1 MTNLTL
7 ELNIKSAS
15 NLVNVNFITKMN
27 VYVNI
32 TIHDKNSRK
41 KQKAKTNVDRSR
53 GSNPV
58 WYHPFKF
65 SVNESLVYDDR
76 LTLVMRLVS
85 RRSLG
90 NIEIGRVSIPL
101 LELLNSV
108 KPPTYDA
115 GNSQEMKLMIYQVR
129 TPSGTRSGTLTFS
142 YRFKPDLPAITN
154 QRSVDKAAYPP
165 PSQISHPP
173 QLPIEFPKLS
183 QTRDFLKHPFASRSS
198 NDPLPISYCAVETEE
213 AGKSKSHGLYAPPP
227 ASHQGYGRY
236 GYASPS
242 PVGYGYASSSYQQHP
257 KETGLGIGIG
267 LGAGLLGGLVM
278 GDIVSDVANCFDD

>member
-1 MTNLTL
+1 MANLTL
-7 ELNIKSAS
+7 ELNIRSAS
-15 NLVNVNFITKMN
+15 NLVNVNLITKMN

-32 TIHDKNSRK
+32 TIHDENSRK

-58 WYHPFKF
+58 WYHPVKF
-65 SVNESLVYDDR
+65 SVSERLVYDDR
-76 LTLVMRLVS
+76 LTLVMRLIS
-85 RRSLG
+85 RGYLG
-90 NIEIGRVSIPL
+90 NKDIGRVSIPL

-108 KPPTYDA
+108 NPPTNEA

-129 TPSGTRSGTLTFS
+129 TPSGKRSGTLTFS
-142 YRFKPDLPAITN
+142 YRFKPDLPAIIN
-154 QRSVDKAAYPP
+154 QSSVPP
-165 PSQISHPP
+165 PYQIAHPP
-173 QLPIEFPKLS
+173 QSPIEFPKLS
-183 QTRDFLKHPFASRSS
+183 QPRDFLKHPFASGSS
-198 NDPLPISYCAVETEE
+198 KGHLPVSYGAVETEE
-213 AGKSKSHGLYAPPP
+213 ADQSKSHAPPP

-242 PVGYGYASSSYQQHP
+242 PVGYGYASPSYQHP